1 MSGSKMFANRTR
13 MRVFVGESQV
23 FRGSLSLFGCAGV
36 ISVRMLMFLIA
47 VMSVSRRVVREVSRA
62 VLMANRQ
69 QSRSL
74 AIAGEFLDM
83 PA

>member
-1 MSGSKMFANRTR
+1 
-13 MRVFVGESQV
+13 MRVFVGESQE
-23 FRGSLSLFGCAGV
+23 FGRQVRMFGVAGV
-36 ISVRMLMFLIA
+36 IEMGMLVFLIA

-74 AIAGEFLDM
+74 AIAGEL
-83 PA
+83 P

>member
-1 MSGSKMFANRTR
+1 

-36 ISVRMLMFLIA
+36 ISVRMLVSLLAI
-47 VMSVSRRVVREVSRA
+47 VSVGGGILAEVSRA
-62 VLMANRQ
+62 VLMADRQ

-74 AIAGEFLDM
+74 AIAGEL
-83 PA
+83 P